1 MLDGS
6 HQLISVLL
14 VLHTR
19 DLEYLLVSLD
29 LLFILGLSLSAGRVD
44 PLATDPPC
52 ELNVLRHD
60 GNTLG
65 MDGTQVRVFE
75 DAN

>member
-1 MLDGS
+1 VLDGS

-14 VLHTR
+14 VLQGR

-29 LLFILGLSLSAGRVD
+29 LLFILGLSLRTGRVD
-44 PLATDPPC
+44 PLSTDPPC
-52 ELNVLRHD
+52 ELHVLAHD
-60 GNTLG
+60 GDSTG

>member
-29 LLFILGLSLSAGRVD
+29 LLFILGLSLGTGRAD
-44 PLATDPPC
+44 PLSSNPSC
-52 ELNVLRHD
+52 ELHVLAHD
-60 GNTLG
+60 GDSTG